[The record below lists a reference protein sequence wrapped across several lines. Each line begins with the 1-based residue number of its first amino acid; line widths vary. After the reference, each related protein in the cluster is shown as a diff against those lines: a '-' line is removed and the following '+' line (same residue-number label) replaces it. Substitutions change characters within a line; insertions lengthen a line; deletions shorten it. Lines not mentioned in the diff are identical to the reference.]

1 MKTVITFL
9 LIIGISLAGCSPS
22 ADEDATKPGGSDSGA
37 YEDAYSAAEAAIKK
51 AHDKGHA
58 WTTTEALLAAS
69 RQAADNGDF
78 DQAIELANEAKRHGQ
93 LASAQADFES
103 EAWRERVIT
112 D

>member
-1 MKTVITFL
+1 MKAVITFA

-22 ADEDATKPGGSDSGA
+22 ADEDAMEPGASDAGA
-37 YEDAYSAAEAAIKK
+37 YEVAYSAAEAAIKE
-51 AHDKGHA
+51 ADDKGHA
-58 WTTTEALLAAS
+58 WTTTAALLAAS

-78 DQAIELANEAKRHGQ
+78 DQAIELANEAKRHGE

-103 EAWRERVIT
+103 EAWRERVVT